1 MGILN
6 ITPDSFS
13 DGGRFFKKDSAIKR
27 AMEMAEDGADIIDI
41 GGESTRPGATDVGID
56 EEMRRVVPVIAYL
69 AKRVKIPISVDTRK
83 YEVAESAIS
92 AGASI
97 INDVSGLA
105 HDPRIGRLA
114 ADSKAGLIL
123 MHMKGSPG
131 DMQKNPSYKNLIGDI
146 IRSLKLSVNAA
157 RRLGVDE
164 ESIAVDPG
172 IGLGFGK
179 SCIHNLSIIN
189 RLKELAVLGK
199 PICVGLSRKSFIGMI
214 LGVKNPEDRLIGTVA
229 ANAVAVMNG
238 ASILRVHDVK
248 EAIDTAL
255 IAGSILKEKILR
267 NG

>member
-13 DGGRFFKKDSAIKR
+13 DGGRFFKKDNAIKQ
-27 AMEMAEDGADIIDI
+27 AMKMAEDGADIIDI
-41 GGESTRPGATDVGID
+41 GGESTRPGAVDVGID
-56 EEMRRVVPVIAYL
+56 EEMRRVVPVIGYL

-123 MHMKGSPG
+123 MHMKGSPR
-131 DMQKNPSYKNLIGDI
+131 DMQKNPSYKNLVGEI
-146 IRSLKLSVNAA
+146 IRSLKLSVNKA
-157 RRLGVDE
+157 RRLGVGE

-172 IGLGFGK
+172 IGFGK
-179 SCIHNLSIIN
+179 SCIHNLFIIN
-189 RLKELAVLGK
+189 RLKEFAVLDK

-214 LGVKNPEDRLIGTVA
+214 LGLRSPEDRLAGTIA
-229 ANAVAVMNG
+229 ANALAVMNG
-238 ASILRVHDVK
+238 ASILRVHDV
-248 EAIDTAL
+248 
-255 IAGSILKEKILR
+255 
-267 NG
+267 